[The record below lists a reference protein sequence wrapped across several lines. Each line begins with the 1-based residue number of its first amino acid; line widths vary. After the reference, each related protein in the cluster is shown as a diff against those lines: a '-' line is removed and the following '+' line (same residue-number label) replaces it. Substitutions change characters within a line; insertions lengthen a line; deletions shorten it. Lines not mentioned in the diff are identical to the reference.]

1 LKDEPVTYH
10 NITSTLLV
18 DEIATTSEAVISFEQ
33 AVKDYGPK
41 EIGPVTFSVGRG
53 EIVGF
58 LGPNGSGKSTTIRM
72 LLGLIKPTSGTVRLM
87 QRDPLHDHVRALER
101 VGYSPELPN
110 LQSFLTPGELLQ
122 LTAKEL
128 GLGRKE
134 TDDQLSVLLEDVGL
148 IQYQDYKIAKLSKG
162 MVQRLSVAQA
172 LMGSPKVLILDEP
185 MIGIDPAGVV
195 QFRSIFRDFV
205 RDGGTIVMSSH
216 ILSEVESL
224 CTSLV
229 VIHSG
234 RILFRGGIQA
244 FIRDQLSSRSI
255 LVEIADAPAVA
266 GPGSALLG
274 RISSLGGVK
283 RVTPTPE
290 GLLVESETDSDPRA
304 EISRMVVESGAKL
317 LGLSHSR
324 SELDEAYIS
333 AIRESA
339 NQ

>member
-1 LKDEPVTYH
+1 MPPGLDESV
-10 NITSTLLV
+10 
-18 DEIATTSEAVISFEQ
+18 ATTDSVISFDE

-41 EIGPVTFSVGRG
+41 EIGPITFSVGRG

-72 LLGLIKPTSGTVRLM
+72 LLGLIRPTSGTVRLM
-87 QRDPLHDHVRALER
+87 SRDPLGDHVRALER

-110 LQSFLTPGELLQ
+110 LQSFLTPSELLR

-128 GLGRKE
+128 GLGSKE
-134 TDDQLSVLLEDVGL
+134 TLDQLPVLLEQIGL

-172 LMGSPKVLILDEP
+172 MMGSPRVLILDEP

-195 QFRSIFRDFV
+195 QFRSLFREFV
-205 RDGGTIVMSSH
+205 KDGGTIVMSSH
-216 ILSEVESL
+216 ILPEVESL

-234 RILFRGGIQA
+234 RILFRGGIQE
-244 FIRDQLSSRSI
+244 FIRERLSSRNI
-255 LVEIADAPAVA
+255 LVEVEDAPAAA
-266 GPGSALLG
+266 GSPLVS
-274 RISSLGGVK
+274 RISSLSGVK
-283 RVTPTPE
+283 RVTATPG
-290 GLLVESETDSDPRA
+290 GLLVETETNSDPRA
-304 EISRMVVESGAKL
+304 EISRAVVESGAKL
-317 LGLSHSR
+317 LGLGYSR

-333 AIRESA
+333 AIRGTST
-339 NQ
+339 Q

>member
-1 LKDEPVTYH
+1 LE
-10 NITSTLLV
+10 S
-18 DEIATTSEAVISFEQ
+18 VISFEG
-33 AVKDYGPK
+33 AVKDYGSK
-41 EIGPVTFSVGRG
+41 EIGPVTFSVGSG

-72 LLGLIKPTSGTVRLM
+72 LLGLIKPTSGSVRLM
-87 QRDPLHDHVRALER
+87 QRDPLRDHVRALEQ

-110 LQSFLTPGELLQ
+110 LQSFLTPRELLR
-122 LTAKEL
+122 LTASEL

-134 TDDQLSVLLEDVGL
+134 ADEQLPILLERVGL

-162 MVQRLSVAQA
+162 MVQRLSVGQA
-172 LMGSPKVLILDEP
+172 MMGHPKVLILDEP

-195 QFRSIFRDFV
+195 QFRSIFREFV
-205 RDGGTIVMSSH
+205 KEGGTIVMSSH

-224 CTSLV
+224 CTSLI

-244 FIRDQLSSRSI
+244 FIRQRLSSRSI
-255 LVEIADAPAVA
+255 LVEIEDASATAGASGLLAD
-266 GPGSALLG
+266 

-283 RVTPTPE
+283 HVATTPE
-290 GLLVESETDSDPRA
+290 GLLVEVATDSDPRA
-304 EISRMVVESGAKL
+304 EISRLVVESGSRL
-317 LGLSHSR
+317 VGLRYSR

-333 AIRESA
+333 AIRGA
-339 NQ
+339 PTQ

>member
-1 LKDEPVTYH
+1 MR
-10 NITSTLLV
+10 
-18 DEIATTSEAVISFEQ
+18 ATTLEAVISFEE
-33 AVKDYGPK
+33 AAKDYGPK
-41 EIGPVTFSVGRG
+41 EIGPVTFSVARG

-72 LLGLIKPTSGTVRLM
+72 LLGLIKPTAGVVRLM
-87 QRDPLHDHVRALER
+87 QRDPLRDHVRALEH

-110 LQSFLTPGELLQ
+110 LQSFLTPKELLR
-122 LTAKEL
+122 LTAREL

-134 TDDQLSVLLEDVGL
+134 CADQLPVLLEDVGL

-172 LMGSPKVLILDEP
+172 MMGSPKVLILDEP

-205 RDGGTIVMSSH
+205 KDGGTIVMSSH
-216 ILSEVESL
+216 ILSEVEAL
-224 CTSLV
+224 CSSLV

-244 FIRDQLSSRSI
+244 FIRERLSSRSI
-255 LVEIADAPAVA
+255 MVEIADAPSAAA
-266 GPGSALLG
+266 GPDSPLV
-274 RISSLGGVK
+274 RSISSLAGVK
-283 RVTPTPE
+283 RATSTPE
-290 GLLVESETDSDPRA
+290 GLLVEVATNSDPRA
-304 EISRMVVESGAKL
+304 EISRLVVQSGAKL
-317 LGLSHSR
+317 VGLGYSR

-333 AIRESA
+333 AIRGTST
-339 NQ
+339 Q

>member
-1 LKDEPVTYH
+1 LEP
-10 NITSTLLV
+10 
-18 DEIATTSEAVISFEQ
+18 VISFDQ

-72 LLGLIKPTSGTVRLM
+72 LLGLIRPTSGVLRLM
-87 QRDPLHDHVRALER
+87 QRDPLHDHVRALEQ

-110 LQSFLTPGELLQ
+110 LQSFLTPKELLQ

-128 GLGRKE
+128 GLGSKE
-134 TDDQLSVLLEDVGL
+134 TAEQLPVLLESVGL

-162 MVQRLSVAQA
+162 MVQRLSVGQA
-172 LMGSPKVLILDEP
+172 MMGKPKVLILDEP

-195 QFRSIFRDFV
+195 QFRSMFRDFV

-234 RILFRGGIQA
+234 KILFRGGIQA
-244 FIRDQLSSRSI
+244 FIRERLSSRNI
-255 LVEIADAPAVA
+255 LVEVEDAPTTA
-266 GPGSALLG
+266 GTGGPLFG
-274 RISSLGGVK
+274 RISSLSGVK
-283 RVTPTPE
+283 RVTATPA
-290 GLLVESETDSDPRA
+290 GLLVEAETNSDPRA
-304 EISRMVVESGAKL
+304 EISRLVVESGAKL
-317 LGLSHSR
+317 VGLGYSR

-333 AIRESA
+333 AIRGTP

>member
-1 LKDEPVTYH
+1 L
-10 NITSTLLV
+10 
-18 DEIATTSEAVISFEQ
+18 TTTEAVISFEE
-33 AVKDYGPK
+33 AVKDYGQK
-41 EIGPVTFSVGRG
+41 EIGPVTFSVGVG

-72 LLGLIKPTSGTVRLM
+72 LLGLIRPNSGSVRLM
-87 QRDPLHDHVRALER
+87 QRDPLRDHVRALER

-110 LQSFLTPGELLQ
+110 LQSFLSPRELLK
-122 LTAKEL
+122 LTAREL

-134 TDDQLSVLLEDVGL
+134 ADDQLPALLEKVGL
-148 IQYQDYKIAKLSKG
+148 FEYQDYKIAKLSKG
-162 MVQRLSVAQA
+162 MVQRLSVAQSM
-172 LMGSPKVLILDEP
+172 MGSPKVLILDEP

-234 RILFRGGIQA
+234 RILFRGGIEA
-244 FIRDQLSSRSI
+244 FIRERLSSRSI
-255 LVEIADAPAVA
+255 VVEIADASTTVGASSSLV
-266 GPGSALLG
+266 G

-283 RVTPTPE
+283 RVTAAPG
-290 GLLVESETDSDPRA
+290 GLLVEVATDSDPRA
-304 EISRMVVESGAKL
+304 DISRLVVESGARL
-317 LGLSHSR
+317 LGLGYSR
-324 SELDEAYIS
+324 SELDEAYIN
-333 AIRESA
+333 AMRGPPGR
-339 NQ
+339 

>member
-1 LKDEPVTYH
+1 LDESV
-10 NITSTLLV
+10 
-18 DEIATTSEAVISFEQ
+18 ATTDAVISFDQ
-33 AVKDYGPK
+33 AVKDYGSK

-72 LLGLIKPTSGTVRLM
+72 LLGLIRPTSGTVRLM
-87 QRDPLHDHVRALER
+87 QLDPLGDHVRALER

-110 LQSFLTPGELLQ
+110 LQSFLSPSELLR

-128 GLGRKE
+128 GLSRKE
-134 TDDQLSVLLEDVGL
+134 TSDQLPVLLEQIGL

-172 LMGSPKVLILDEP
+172 MMGSPKVLILDEP

-195 QFRSIFRDFV
+195 QFRSLFRDFV
-205 RDGGTIVMSSH
+205 KDGGTIVMSSH
-216 ILSEVESL
+216 ILPEVESL

-234 RILFRGGIQA
+234 RILFRGGIQE
-244 FIRDQLSSRSI
+244 FIRERLSSRNI
-255 LVEIADAPAVA
+255 LVEVEGAQTA
-266 GPGSALLG
+266 PGSPLLA
-274 RISSLGGVK
+274 RISSLSGVR
-283 RVTPTPE
+283 RVTATPG
-290 GLLVESETDSDPRA
+290 GLLVEIETNSDPRA
-304 EISRMVVESGAKL
+304 EISKAVVESGAKL
-317 LGLSHSR
+317 LGLGYSR

-333 AIRESA
+333 AIKGTA
-339 NQ
+339 TQ

>member
-1 LKDEPVTYH
+1 MDERA
-10 NITSTLLV
+10 TSP
-18 DEIATTSEAVISFEQ
+18 EAVIGFEQ

-41 EIGPVTFSVGRG
+41 EIGPVTFSVARG

-72 LLGLIKPTSGTVRLM
+72 LLGLIKPTSGTVRLL
-87 QRDPLHDHVRALER
+87 QRDPLHDHVRALEQ

-110 LQSFLTPGELLQ
+110 LQSFLTPKELLQ

-128 GLGRKE
+128 GLSRKE
-134 TDDQLSVLLEDVGL
+134 TDDQLPVLLEDVGL

-162 MVQRLSVAQA
+162 MVQRLSVAQSM
-172 LMGSPKVLILDEP
+172 MGTPKVLILDEP

-195 QFRSIFRDFV
+195 RFRSIFRDFV

-244 FIRDQLSSRSI
+244 FIRERLSSRNL
-255 LVEIADAPAVA
+255 LVEIQDAPTTAA
-266 GPGSALLG
+266 QGGQLFALV
-274 RISSLGGVK
+274 SSLSGVQK
-283 RVTPTPE
+283 VTATTG
-290 GLLVESETDSDPRA
+290 GLLVEVATDSDPRA
-304 EISRMVVESGAKL
+304 EISRTVVESGAKL
-317 LGLSHSR
+317 LGLGYSR

-333 AIRESA
+333 AIRGTPA
-339 NQ
+339 Q

>member
-1 LKDEPVTYH
+1 MR
-10 NITSTLLV
+10 
-18 DEIATTSEAVISFEQ
+18 ATTSEAVISFDQ

-41 EIGPVTFSVGRG
+41 EIGPVTFSVGSG

-72 LLGLIKPTSGTVRLM
+72 LLGLIRPTSGSVRLM
-87 QRDPLHDHVRALER
+87 QMDPLRQHVRALEH

-110 LQSFLTPGELLQ
+110 LQSFLTPQELLR

-128 GLGRKE
+128 GLAREE
-134 TDDQLSVLLEDVGL
+134 TERQLPVLLEDVGL

-172 LMGSPKVLILDEP
+172 LVGSPKILILDEP

-195 QFRSIFRDFV
+195 RFRSIFREFV

-234 RILFRGGIQA
+234 RILFRGGIED
-244 FIRDQLSSRSI
+244 FIRERLGSRSI
-255 LVEIADAPAVA
+255 LVEIGDATAKA
-266 GPGSALLG
+266 GGGSALFG
-274 RISSLGGVK
+274 RISALGGVK

-290 GLLVESETDSDPRA
+290 GLLVEVANDSDPRA
-304 EISRMVVESGAKL
+304 EISRLVVEAGAML
-317 LGLSHSR
+317 VGLGYSR
-324 SELDEAYIS
+324 SELDEAYIN
-333 AIRESA
+333 AIRGEPTR
-339 NQ
+339 

>member
-1 LKDEPVTYH
+1 MPPGLDESV
-10 NITSTLLV
+10 
-18 DEIATTSEAVISFEQ
+18 ATTDAVISFDQ

-72 LLGLIKPTSGTVRLM
+72 LLGLIRPTSGTVRLM
-87 QRDPLHDHVRALER
+87 QRDPLGDHVRALER

-110 LQSFLTPGELLQ
+110 LQSFLSPNELLR

-134 TDDQLSVLLEDVGL
+134 TSDQLPVLLEQIGL

-195 QFRSIFRDFV
+195 QFRSLFREFV

-216 ILSEVESL
+216 ILPEVESL

-234 RILFRGGIQA
+234 KILFRGGIQE
-244 FIRDQLSSRSI
+244 FIRARLSSRNV
-255 LVEIADAPAVA
+255 LVEVEDAPTAVG
-266 GPGSALLG
+266 GPLIS
-274 RISSLGGVK
+274 RISSLGGVR
-283 RVTPTPE
+283 RVTATPG
-290 GLLVESETDSDPRA
+290 GLLVEIETNSDPRA
-304 EISRMVVESGAKL
+304 EISKAVVESGAKL
-317 LGLSHSR
+317 VGLGYSR

-333 AIRESA
+333 AIRGTST
-339 NQ
+339 Q